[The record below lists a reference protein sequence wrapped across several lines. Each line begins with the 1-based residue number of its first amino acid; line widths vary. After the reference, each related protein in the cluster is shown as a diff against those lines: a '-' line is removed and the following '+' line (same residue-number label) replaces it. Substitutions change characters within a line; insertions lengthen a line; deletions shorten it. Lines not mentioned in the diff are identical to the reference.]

1 MQAAAFIPFK
11 FKFNRKRSLKMK
23 KKIRAGLLAALLML
37 VSVRTGWSAHPT
49 TITWHGHAA
58 FEIVTP
64 GGKVLM
70 IDPWLKNPLNPDA
83 KEGKDPVAAAK
94 KVDYI
99 LITHAHSDH
108 VGEAVAL
115 AKSTGARLIANSE
128 LAGNMVKLLGFPK
141 EQVGFDTIM
150 GIGGEIKIADGE
162 VTVAMT
168 PAVHSSGLADPNAGP
183 QAAEIVY
190 GGNPAGFVLMIKD
203 GPTIY
208 HTGDTAY
215 FKDMELIGENYAPDV
230 ALINIGGHFGMEP
243 AMAARAASAVR
254 AKLAIPQHYGTFPVL
269 TQDAKGFTEA
279 LAKKKIPFMVMQPGS
294 SITFEGKKLK
304 K

>member
-1 MQAAAFIPFK
+1 MSV
-11 FKFNRKRSLKMK
+11 N
-23 KKIRAGLLAALLML
+23 IRIGLLAVLLMF
-37 VSVRTGWSAHPT
+37 VSVQAGWGANT

-70 IDPWLKNPLNPDA
+70 IDPWLKNPLNPNA
-83 KEGKDPVAAAK
+83 KEGKGPIPGVK
-94 KVDYI
+94 KLDYI
-99 LITHAHSDH
+99 LITHAHFDH

-115 AKSTGARLIANSE
+115 AKSTGARLVTNSE

-150 GIGGEIKIADGE
+150 GMGGEIKIADGE

-168 PAVHSSGLADPNAGP
+168 PAVHSSGLGDPNAGP
-183 QAAEIVY
+183 QAPDIVY
-190 GGNPAGFVLMIKD
+190 GGNPAGFVLIIKD

-230 ALINIGGHFGMEP
+230 ALINIGGHFGMEVP
-243 AMAARAASAVR
+243 MAVQAALAVK

-269 TQDAKGFTEA
+269 NGETKGFTEA
-279 LAKKKIPFMVMQPGS
+279 LGKKKVPFMVMQPGS

>member
-1 MQAAAFIPFK
+1 
-11 FKFNRKRSLKMK
+11 
-23 KKIRAGLLAALLML
+23 LLAF
-37 VSVRTGWSAHPT
+37 VETGWSAST

-64 GGKVLM
+64 GGKVFM
-70 IDPWLKNPLNPDA
+70 IDPWLTNSFNPNA
-83 KEGKDPVAAAK
+83 KEGKDPVAGIK

-99 LITHAHSDH
+99 LITHGHFDH

-115 AKSTGARLIANSE
+115 AKGTGARLIANSE

-141 EQVGFDTIM
+141 EQVGFDTMM
-150 GIGGEIKIADGE
+150 GIGGEIKVADGE
-162 VTVAMT
+162 VTVVMT
-168 PAVHSSGLADPNAGP
+168 PAVHSSGLGDPNAGP
-183 QAAEIVY
+183 QAADIVY
-190 GGNPAGFVLMIKD
+190 GGNPAGFVLIIKD

-243 AMAARAASAVR
+243 PMAARAASSVG
-254 AKLAIPQHYGTFPVL
+254 AKLVIPHHYGTFPVL
-269 TQDAKGFTEA
+269 NADTKGFTDA
-279 LAKKKIPFMVMQPGS
+279 LTKKKIPSRVMQPGS
-294 SITFEGKKLK
+294 SLTFDGKKLK

>member
-1 MQAAAFIPFK
+1 M
-11 FKFNRKRSLKMK
+11 KREIRVSLL
-23 KKIRAGLLAALLML
+23 AGLLMLASVSRGWAAG
-37 VSVRTGWSAHPT
+37 ST

-70 IDPWLKNPLNPDA
+70 LDPWLKNPVNPDG
-83 KEGKDPVAAAK
+83 KEGKDPVAAVK
-94 KVDYI
+94 KADYI
-99 LITHAHSDH
+99 LITHAHADH
-108 VGEAVAL
+108 VGDAVAL
-115 AKSTGARLIANSE
+115 AKATGAKLIANSE

-141 EQVGFDTIM
+141 EQAGFDTIM

-162 VTVAMT
+162 VTVAMV
-168 PAVHSSGLADPNAGP
+168 PAVHSSGLGDPNAGA
-183 QAAEIVY
+183 QGAAVVY
-190 GGNPAGFVLMIKD
+190 GGNPAGFVLVIKN

-208 HTGDTAY
+208 HTGATAY
-215 FKDMELIGENYAPDV
+215 FKDMELIGEKYAPDV

-243 AMAARAASAVR
+243 PMAARAASAVG

-269 TQDAKGFTEA
+269 NGETKGFTEA
-279 LAKKKIPFMVMQPGS
+279 LTKKKIPFLVMQPGS
-294 SITFEGKKLK
+294 SISFEGKKLK